1 MQIDEQTLKNL
12 YSHGRGLEVLVD
24 KTIVFLG
31 DSVMRGMYKDM
42 VKYIKCGDMLKEQE
56 SKRKGELS
64 FHEDILVYG
73 GDKLAKKT
81 NGKEFR
87 EYRVIKLDNGI
98 IIKYH
103 YICRA
108 YNDHV
113 ESILEHFMQDPPD
126 IVVVNSCLWDLHR
139 YDKRCAMEKFKE
151 NVLKLAKKLSALRV
165 PIGLDE
171 TKEPLLIWTTTP
183 PCECDVPIIEDFT
196 EVSDDPNAYNFTA
209 QIDELN
215 SANIWLGQM
224 LPRYTFNV
232 VDLGTVMA
240 KAIHNREKDGV
251 HWNAVANR
259 MYTMLILSRVE
270 LHLAKPGEQKI
281 PTVIYSPLLYVTP
294 PPNPPPS
301 RAILPTPAP
310 APPPSSYPEHQFY
323 DGMNEFNDRYSFNQ
337 ASANNSGRYYHDSYD
352 NNEDYG
358 GSGGQHGPDYTADY
372 TGPPGPCYG
381 ASRGRGYPP
390 GRGRGGHHAPYPL
403 EERYSNPYNDYNNEY
418 NNYYNDQPGPNNEQW
433 NMRNQQQAPMSRSRE
448 LLAERRVQL
457 AARERPPARQVAPQ
471 HRAPPA
477 RHVPPPRQTRR
488 HRPY

>member
-1 MQIDEQTLKNL
+1 MQIDEGTLKNL
-12 YSHGRGLEVLVD
+12 YSHARGLEVLVD

-42 VKYIKCGDMLKEQE
+42 VKYIKCGDMLKDHE

-64 FHEDILVYG
+64 FHDDILVYG

-113 ESILEHFMQDPPD
+113 ESIVENFVSDPPD

-139 YDKRCAMEKFKE
+139 YEKRSAMEKFRE
-151 NVLKLAKKLSALRV
+151 NVLTLAKKLSALRV
-165 PIGLDE
+165 PAADGE
-171 TKEPLLIWTTTP
+171 SKEPLLIWTTTP

-196 EVSDDPNAYNFTA
+196 EVSDDPHAYNFTA

-240 KAIHNREKDGV
+240 KAIHNRERDGV
-251 HWNAVANR
+251 HWNSVANR

-294 PPNPPPS
+294 PPVNPVPA
-301 RAILPTPAP
+301 RAPAPAP
-310 APPPSSYPEHQFY
+310 APPPVPYAEHQFY

-337 ASANNSGRYYHDSYD
+337 PASNNAPSRYYQESYD
-352 NNEDYG
+352 NSEEYNQGGPGNEYG
-358 GSGGQHGPDYTADY
+358 GPQGPY
-372 TGPPGPCYG
+372 GPGPYG
-381 ASRGRGYPP
+381 P
-390 GRGRGGHHAPYPL
+390 GRGRGFAPGPGNGGGRAPYPP
-403 EERYSNPYNDYNNEY
+403 EERYSNPYNDYNNSY
-418 NNYYNDQPGPNNEQW
+418 NYNDIAAANNEQW
-433 NMRNQQQAPMSRSRE
+433 NMRNQAPPGPVSRSRE
-448 LLAERRVQL
+448 LLTERRVQL
-457 AARERPPARQVAPQ
+457 AARDRPPSRQVAPQ
-471 HRAPPA
+471 HRMPPG
-477 RHVPPPRQTRR
+477 RHVPPPRQGRR
-488 HRPY
+488 QRPY